1 MRHSEYQCGPKCNF
15 SMHLHTSEVSG
26 RSSHTAFYKTIGQFL
41 CTHLSLDPENMRDNA
56 VQVRCQNQSPPA
68 MDAFKGK
75 EATVQEDPQELSAR
89 QHMAQK
95 GAEEPDKQGQVIQDV
110 SNVAPKTENSEDPL
124 EQTQCSGVGNNSA
137 AQGICML

>member
-1 MRHSEYQCGPKCNF
+1 
-15 SMHLHTSEVSG
+15 
-26 RSSHTAFYKTIGQFL
+26 
-41 CTHLSLDPENMRDNA
+41 
-56 VQVRCQNQSPPA
+56 

-75 EATVQEDPQELSAR
+75 EATVQEDPWELSAR

-110 SNVAPKTENSEDPL
+110 SNVDPKTDFEDPL
-124 EQTQCSGVGNNSA
+124 EQTQCSGVGNNRA